1 MKKLMK
7 FVGVMVLVMTVVFN
21 INAGKAHAQLPGCP
35 AGYVCIPLSAS
46 VSQTP
51 TSIGSV
57 PVSVGATTTNAIAAL
72 SATTSISTSRDVSI
86 DPVNGASKV
95 QMQNLYLV
103 SAWGDTILTSLR
115 VTFPNIDKEA
125 LPSTLYIYDGQ
136 TSIAS
141 VPVKNSTVDFS
152 NLNIS
157 VAKDRTK
164 TLTIKADF
172 PTTASGYVMTTVTK
186 TNSTYYPANNLSQ
199 GPRNLVITTNTL
211 TGDYIRL
218 KPSYVEWKLVSAS
231 AVGRSESVGV
241 ASSSITGTIVMKAI
255 AHGGV
260 VTKPVSSDFGVEFA
274 SSTVNKGISVVPVI
288 SSITPATSTASDQY
302 TITITATLYSNN
314 KDLGS
319 NQSLFM
325 RIKDIDYV
333 ITKSSG
339 GTNTVTNQTWGIGD
353 LYTNTVQITKSSGGG
368 STSGYVDWKLVNS
381 TISTNQGMSGVAS
394 SSAIGSIVLRAIPH
408 REALVKPQASDFN
421 VNFVLANNTV
431 IPVTPVVVV
440 TPNTPTVSEGG
451 EYSVTVNATLYSNNP
466 LFTYS
471 QPVYMT
477 IKDIDGVFNGN
488 VITNQPSNERTVSVQ
503 LDKNSNSSATSSAP
517 VLKISLD
524 PGSPAM
530 GNVNGNTGDT
540 IVLGVYDIVSN
551 QSSSTLK
558 TLNFDILVS
567 GGKTASDIFSSVTV
581 RTSKGPVNLTPQ
593 THMTFDN
600 INKVLMQG
608 QITPVYIT
616 ATLNKS
622 IPNGTRT
629 YVRVTANK
637 DNVKAVD
644 SYQNPVAVENTG
656 VVSSNILTFI
666 TTNPAAAALLWNA
679 VKQLFAF

>member
-1 MKKLMK
+1 
-7 FVGVMVLVMTVVFN
+7 MTVVFN
-21 INAGKAHAQLPGCP
+21 IRASNVHAQLPGCP
-35 AGYVCIPLSAS
+35 AEYVCIPLSAS
-46 VSQTP
+46 VSQAP

-57 PVSVGATTTNAIAAL
+57 PTQVNATTTSAIATL
-72 SATTSISTSRDVSI
+72 SATTSISTSRDIVV
-86 DPVNGASKV
+86 DPVEGASKV
-95 QMQNLYLV
+95 QMQNLYLA

-115 VTFPNIDKEA
+115 VSFPNIDKEA
-125 LPSTLYIYDGQ
+125 LPRTLYIYDGQ

-141 VPVKNSTVDFS
+141 VPVKNSNVDFS
-152 NLNIS
+152 NLNVL

-164 TLTIKADF
+164 TLAIKADF
-172 PTTASGYVMTTVTK
+172 PTTASGYIMTTVTK

-231 AVGRSESVGV
+231 AVGRSEVVGV
-241 ASSSITGTIVMKAI
+241 ASSSITGTIVLKAV

-260 VTKPVSSDFGVEFA
+260 MTKPVSSDFGVEFA
-274 SSTVNKGISVVPVI
+274 SSTVNKGISVIPVV
-288 SSITPATSTASDQY
+288 SSISPATSTVSDQY
-302 TITITATLYSNN
+302 VVTITATLYSNN

-319 NQSLFM
+319 SQSLFM

-333 ITKSSG
+333 ITKSTG

-353 LYTNTVQITKSSGGG
+353 LYTNIVQMTKSSGGG

-381 TISTNQGMSGVAS
+381 TIFANPGVNGVAS
-394 SSAIGSIVLRAIPH
+394 SSATGSIVLRAIPH
-408 REALVKPQASDFN
+408 NGSLVKPQASDFN

-431 IPVTPVVVV
+431 IPVTSVVSV
-440 TPNTPTVSEGG
+440 TPNTPTISEGS
-451 EYSVTVNATLYSNNP
+451 EYNVTVTSTLYSNNL
-466 LFTYS
+466 LFSNS
-471 QPVYMT
+471 QPVYMI
-477 IKDIDGVFNGN
+477 IKDIDAVFGGN
-488 VITNQPSNERTVSVQ
+488 VITNQPSNERTTSVQ
-503 LDKNSNSSATSSAP
+503 LNKNSNASTTASSP
-517 VLKISLD
+517 VLKVTLD

-530 GNVNGNTGDT
+530 GNVNGSVGDT

-581 RTSKGPVNLTPQ
+581 RTSNGPVNLTPQ
-593 THMTFDN
+593 TRMTFDN
-600 INKVLMQG
+600 INKVLIQG

-616 ATLNKS
+616 ATLNKG

-629 YVRVTANK
+629 YVRVTTNR

-644 SYQNPVAVENTG
+644 SNLNPVAVENSG

-666 TTNPAAAALLWNA
+666 TTNPAASALLWNA
-679 VKQLFAF
+679 IKQLFAF